1 MKAITLPFI
10 VKSAILACGAD
21 LKGAFALA
29 KGDKA
34 FLFDGF
40 GDLAQLDNFERYEKA
55 AKASIAKTGIRPKI
69 VACDLHPGYFSTRLA
84 ETYTL
89 YAKRY
94 PLLKIQHH
102 EAHIASA
109 ITEHSIK
116 GDVIGVAFDG
126 TGFGVDGNIWGG
138 EFFVGNVRKLK
149 RIAHLEYTPMPGGEA
164 AIHEPWRMAASHL
177 YRCLGNGFLRL
188 KIDFVKGL
196 DKKKWPVIRRMVDKG
211 LNSPLTSSMG
221 RLFDAAGSIV
231 LSRQNADFEAE
242 LPIIL
247 ERVASSHCDDAY
259 TFDIRP
265 DKGILV
271 IQASRLIKGIAKD
284 LAGKADISVIS
295 AKFHNTVADMVLKVA
310 LTMKKKSGIGKVVL
324 SGGVFQNSYLSGRA
338 VILLEEA
345 GFKVYTHG
353 RIAANDSGIPI
364 GQLAIAN
371 ENFSRKKLFREKF
384 KGALCA

>member
-55 AKASIAKTGIRPKI
+55 VKASIAKTGIRPKI
-69 VACDLHPGYFSTRLA
+69 VACDLHPGYFSTRFA
-84 ETYTL
+84 ENLQPSTSNL
-89 YAKRY
+89 QHCKV
-94 PLLKIQHH
+94 QHH

-177 YRCLGNGFLRL
+177 YRCLGTGFLRL

-259 TFDIRP
+259 PFDIRP
-265 DKGILV
+265 DKGIYV
-271 IQASRLIKGIAKD
+271 IQASRVMKGIVKD
-284 LAGKADISVIS
+284 LTGKADISVIS

-324 SGGVFQNSYLSGRA
+324 SGGVFQNSYLAGKT
-338 VILLEEA
+338 VIVLEER
-345 GFKVYTHG
+345 GFKVYTHEK
-353 RIAANDSGIPI
+353 IATNDAGIPV
-364 GQLAIAN
+364 GQIAIAN
-371 ENFSRKKLFREKF
+371 AR
-384 KGALCA
+384 ALCA